1 MPIERS
7 AGAVIFRRVGHR
19 LRRGPAK
26 SGDKK
31 IYYLLLHYELGHW
44 DYVKGHIEK
53 GERPEETF
61 LREAKEETGL
71 SDLKIIPGFKH
82 TIRYFFRGK
91 MGERGAQAI
100 GDNHARLVSAELVA
114 APRSEVIMKF
124 ATFYLAQSHTAK
136 IKLSYE
142 HTGYKWLPYKEAR
155 ELITFE
161 NSKEV
166 LDAANKFLSKSPRS
180 RQKNS

>member
-1 MPIERS
+1 MPVERS
-7 AGAVIFRRVGHR
+7 AGAVVFRKAG
-19 LRRGPAK
+19 
-26 SGDKK
+26 KK

-53 GERPEETF
+53 GEKPVGTL

-71 SDLKIIPGFKH
+71 TDLKIIPGFKY

-91 MGERGAQAI
+91 VTLNGAKSI
-100 GDNHARLVSAELVA
+100 EENHTRLAEAELVK
-114 APRSEVIMKF
+114 APRSEIIMKF
-124 ATFYLAQSHTAK
+124 VTFYLAQTKTGK

-142 HTGYKWLPYKEAR
+142 HTGYKWLQYKEAR
-155 ELITFE
+155 ELLNFK

-166 LDAANKFLSKSPRS
+166 LYGANKFLT
-180 RQKNS
+180 NCNF

>member
-7 AGAVIFRRVGHR
+7 AGAVIFRR
-19 LRRGPAK
+19 AA
-26 SGDKK
+26 KK

-53 GERPEETF
+53 SEKAVDTV

-71 SDLKIIPGFKH
+71 TDLEIIPGFKY

-91 MGERGAQAI
+91 VTPGGAKAT
-100 GDNHARLVSAELVA
+100 GTNHIRFTSAELVK
-114 APRSEVIMKF
+114 APKQEIIMKF
-124 ATFYLAQSHTAK
+124 VTFYLAQSRTAK
-136 IKLSYE
+136 VKLSYE
-142 HTGYKWLPYKEAR
+142 HTGYKWLPYEEAR
-155 ELITFE
+155 ELITFK

-166 LDAANKFLSKSPRS
+166 LDEANKFLTKIKRALL
-180 RQKNS
+180 KKENAI